1 MKALGNLQYMDTNL
15 GGVKLVEDLR
25 KLSQLKDLGLVNLT
39 RALCTSIENMNS
51 LTDLYVS
58 LINEDEV
65 VDLQPISS
73 PPKCLRKL
81 SMKGCLAKLPDWIS
95 KLQHLVSKNFYWTRL
110 SDDPLNAFQNLPNLA
125 ELILEMEACNG
136 EQLQIRKGGFPKLKV
151 LGLADLTEL
160 ISLNIYTKKRYPFLK
175 N

>member
-1 MKALGNLQYMDTNL
+1 MDISLNILRGVKIHGSIGCLKALGNLRYVDANL
-15 GGVKLVEDLR
+15 EGVKLVEDLR
-25 KLSQLKDLGLVNLT
+25 KFSPLKDLGLVNLT
-39 RALCTSIENMNS
+39 KETGRALCTSIENMNS

-95 KLQHLVSKNFYWTRL
+95 ELQHLVSINFY
-110 SDDPLNAFQNLPNLA
+110 
-125 ELILEMEACNG
+125 
-136 EQLQIRKGGFPKLKV
+136 
-151 LGLADLTEL
+151 
-160 ISLNIYTKKRYPFLK
+160 
-175 N
+175 